1 MPNHEEV
8 LSESSNSDILKDD
21 QFYFILPN
29 SYKDNSISVNNSSSL
44 PLLHLSRDHLYTIDS
59 FASGSTSAVSQL
71 PPLYEAVFNADSLM
85 NLQQIYISSYI
96 PINIVHFS
104 SFYHKFG
111 QITIAGDLIGSHIP
125 GSNNVASSVV
135 MAFWPGRGD
144 S

>member
-8 LSESSNSDILKDD
+8 LSELSNSDILKDD

-44 PLLHLSRDHLYTIDS
+44 PLLHLSHDNLYTIDS

-96 PINIVHFS
+96 PINI
-104 SFYHKFG
+104 
-111 QITIAGDLIGSHIP
+111 
-125 GSNNVASSVV
+125 
-135 MAFWPGRGD
+135 
-144 S
+144 